1 MIAGRG
7 MSSRVRFER
16 GDAFNNDELAALKP
30 RPTLGIVSGLYELF
44 PDNAL
49 VRRSLAGL
57 AAAIEP
63 GGMLLYTGQPWH
75 PQLKTIAWS
84 LTSHKDNKA
93 WVMRIRTQGEM
104 DALVYEAGFDKCA
117 QLIDEFGIFTVSMAV
132 RRGN

>member
-1 MIAGRG
+1 MIASRG

-44 PDNAL
+44 RITLWFD
-49 VRRSLAGL
+49 VR
-57 AAAIEP
+57 
-63 GGMLLYTGQPWH
+63 LLGWLPLSNLGHVVIYRTTLH

-104 DALVYEAGFDKCA
+104 DALVHEAD
-117 QLIDEFGIFTVSMAV
+117 LINARS
-132 RRGN
+132 